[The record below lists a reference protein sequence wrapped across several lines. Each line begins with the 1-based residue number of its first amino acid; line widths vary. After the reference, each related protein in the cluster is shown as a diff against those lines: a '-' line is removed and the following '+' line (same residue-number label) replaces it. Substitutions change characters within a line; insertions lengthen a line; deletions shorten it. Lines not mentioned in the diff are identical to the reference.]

1 MIGSAGNL
9 GEKVR
14 SDCFVKLELTNSG
27 GINLDIKSKVN
38 YLFGESNR
46 KLCLDIINFFDIQ
59 NAQVE
64 VIDQGALPFVI
75 AARLE
80 AAIKKIIKTN
90 KNYLLDML
98 PEIEPNSVAD
108 KNRFSRLYLPGNSPS
123 MMINAGIHNSSSIIL
138 DLEDSVSL
146 DKKFEARILVRNA
159 LRNLNF
165 LKAERI
171 VRINQIPLGIEDLD
185 FIIPHSVNTIL
196 IPKVE
201 RPEQIISVNENIK
214 SIFKETGQSANI
226 WLIPIIESAMGVIRA
241 ADIAQAADN
250 IVALAIGLEDYTA
263 DIGAQRTAEGK
274 ESFYAR
280 SHLLN
285 VCKAFG
291 LQALDSVFSDVSDLD
306 TLKKNAL
313 ESKSL
318 GFDGMGCIH
327 PRQVKVINECFTP
340 NDKEIEQAKLI
351 ISAYNEALK
360 NGQGV
365 VSLGSKMIDLPIV
378 KRAQRSID
386 LAIETGK
393 LSSNWIELF

>member
-1 MIGSAGNL
+1 
-9 GEKVR
+9 
-14 SDCFVKLELTNSG
+14 
-27 GINLDIKSKVN
+27 
-38 YLFGESNR
+38 
-46 KLCLDIINFFDIQ
+46 
-59 NAQVE
+59 
-64 VIDQGALPFVI
+64 
-75 AARLE
+75 
-80 AAIKKIIKTN
+80 
-90 KNYLLDML
+90 
-98 PEIEPNSVAD
+98 
-108 KNRFSRLYLPGNSPS
+108 
-123 MMINAGIHNSSSIIL
+123 MINAGIHNSSSIIL

-241 ADIAQAADN
+241 AEIAQAADN

>member
-1 MIGSAGNL
+1 MISSAGNL
-9 GEKVR
+9 GENVR
-14 SDCFVKLELTNSG
+14 SDCFVRFDLTNSG
-27 GINLDIKSKVN
+27 GISLDIKSKVG

-46 KLCLDIINFFDIQ
+46 KLCLDIINFFEIK
-59 NAQVE
+59 NAKVE

-80 AAIKKIIKTN
+80 AAIKKLTN
-90 KNYLLDML
+90 TQKNYLLEML
-98 PEIEPNSVAD
+98 PENKIQFDSD
-108 KNRFSRLYLPGNSPS
+108 RRRFSRLYIPGNSPS

-146 DKKFEARILVRNA
+146 DKKPEARILVRNA
-159 LRNLNF
+159 LRNHSF
-165 LKAERI
+165 LKSERI

-185 FIIPHSVNTIL
+185 FIVPHSVNTIL

-201 RPEQIISVNENIK
+201 KPEQIISVNENIK
-214 SIFKETGQSANI
+214 SIFNETGQSANV
-226 WLIPIIESAMGVIRA
+226 WLIPIIESAMGVLRA
-241 ADIAQAADN
+241 FDIAQAADN
-250 IVALAIGLEDYTA
+250 IVGLAIGLEDYTA

-274 ESFYAR
+274 ESFFAR
-280 SHLLN
+280 SHILN
-285 VCKAFG
+285 VCKALG
-291 LQALDSVFSDVSDLD
+291 IQALDSVFSDVSDLEN
-306 TLKKNAL
+306 LMKNTL

-351 ISAYNEALK
+351 LSAYNEALK
-360 NGQGV
+360 KGQGV
-365 VSLGSKMIDLPIV
+365 VSLGSKMIDPPVV

-386 LAIETGK
+386 LAIEMGK
-393 LSSNWIELF
+393 LSPNWIELS